1 MNYLSCCNLLY
12 LEDNDKIRENMSRM
26 FRAFC
31 AAVTPVASYEEA
43 IEALN
48 SDRYCIA
55 VCDIE
60 LGGGKTGLDLIK
72 HIREGDKDIQ
82 ILILSSKRDEKFLLD
97 AIKLNL
103 VEYLIKPVSFDQME
117 RALNNCALRLEE
129 SGYFR
134 FKLSEDIYF
143 ALQEGLIYNKAE
155 KIALGEKENLLL
167 SLLVKKRGKI
177 LTKEEIEAAVYSFDA
192 TDSAI
197 KSLFNKLRRKIG
209 KDIIESL
216 PGLGYRLNLE

>member
-48 SDRYCIA
+48 NDRYCIA

-60 LGGGKTGLDLIK
+60 LGGGKTGLDFIK
-72 HIREGDKDIQ
+72 HIREGDKDMQ

-97 AIKLNL
+97 AVKLNL
-103 VEYLIKPVSFDQME
+103 VEYLIKPISFDRME
-117 RALNNCALRLEE
+117 QALNSCAARLEE

-134 FKLSEDIYF
+134 FKLGEGIYF
-143 ALQEGLIYNKAE
+143 APQEGLIYAKDD
-155 KIALGEKENLLL
+155 KIALGEKENILLN
-167 SLLVKKRGKI
+167 LLVKKRGKI
-177 LTKEEIEAAVYSFDA
+177 LTKDEIEALVYDFET
-192 TDSAI
+192 TDGAI
-197 KSLFNKLRRKIG
+197 KSLFNKLRKKIG
-209 KDIIESL
+209 VNAIESI
-216 PGLGYRLNLE
+216 PGVGYRLDSK